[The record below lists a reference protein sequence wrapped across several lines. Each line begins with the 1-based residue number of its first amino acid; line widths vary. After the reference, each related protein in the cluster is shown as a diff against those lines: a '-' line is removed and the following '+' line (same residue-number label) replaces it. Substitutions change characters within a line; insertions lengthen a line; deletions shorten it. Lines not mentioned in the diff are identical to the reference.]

1 MVVTGQWRAGRAV
14 PLGDAAQRSS
24 VGHRR
29 ALGLSADGAG
39 RSDGQRGE
47 DDGAE
52 PLTRGP
58 GKQGAAGRGRGGGRA
73 EQPDWAGWVS
83 AQAETS
89 SSFFLLSNQDSNSNL
104 NYLKN
109 FEELTKTSLVL

>member
-1 MVVTGQWRAGRAV
+1 MLCRLVTRLRGAASVTGAR
-14 PLGDAAQRSS
+14 
-24 VGHRR
+24 
-29 ALGLSADGAG
+29 GLYADGAG

-89 SSFFLLSNQDSNSNL
+89 SFFLLSNQDSNSNL
-104 NYLKN
+104 NYFKKI
-109 FEELTKTSLVL
+109 EELTKTSLVL

>member
-1 MVVTGQWRAGRAV
+1 MLCRLVTRLRGAASVTGAR
-14 PLGDAAQRSS
+14 
-24 VGHRR
+24 
-29 ALGLSADGAG
+29 GLYADGAG

-89 SSFFLLSNQDSNSNL
+89 FFSFFLYFQ
-104 NYLKN
+104 
-109 FEELTKTSLVL
+109 TKIQIQIKFVQKH

>member
-1 MVVTGQWRAGRAV
+1 MEDGPCCAR
-14 PLGDAAQRSS
+14 GDKARGSS

-39 RSDGQRGE
+39 RGDGQRGE

-52 PLTRGP
+52 LLTRGP

-89 SSFFLLSNQDSNSNL
+89 SFFFTFKPRFKFKFKFIQ
-104 NYLKN
+104 KP
-109 FEELTKTSLVL
+109 